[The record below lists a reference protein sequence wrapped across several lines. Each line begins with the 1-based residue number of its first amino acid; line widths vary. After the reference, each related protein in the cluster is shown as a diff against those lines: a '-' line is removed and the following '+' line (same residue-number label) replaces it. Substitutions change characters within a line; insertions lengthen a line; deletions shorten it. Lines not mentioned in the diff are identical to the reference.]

1 MAPVLLCPECGAKHP
16 LDGIGSRSA
25 FPCSGCGRTLKVP
38 AVAHAATE
46 APLPSVP
53 PPPIDELPWPVAA
66 APAVGA
72 ATMDPHA
79 TQAFSTASVPPLA
92 PPTNGQALVAP
103 LPPPDAPAAPAAD
116 APRPTKDPSSA
127 AADDL
132 VPARPIR
139 FLLWIV
145 AVPLG
150 FMIVFWLAKAFGVL
164 TTNQVTD
171 VALANG
177 WGRFWPIVRL
187 LPFVALATA
196 GIVQGGVYGIA
207 WLRAKRRRQAAA
219 PVNAEIPRARHSSR
233 NGK

>member
-1 MAPVLLCPECGAKHP
+1 VAPVLLCPECGAKHP

-53 PPPIDELPWPVAA
+53 PPPIDELPWPVAS
-66 APAVGA
+66 APVVGA

-103 LPPPDAPAAPAAD
+103 LPPPEVPAPEVPPATGG
-116 APRPTKDPSSA
+116 RSSA

-150 FMIVFWLAKAFGVL
+150 FIIVFWLAKAVGVL
-164 TTNQVTD
+164 NTNQVTD

-207 WLRAKRRRQAAA
+207 RLRAKRRRPAAA